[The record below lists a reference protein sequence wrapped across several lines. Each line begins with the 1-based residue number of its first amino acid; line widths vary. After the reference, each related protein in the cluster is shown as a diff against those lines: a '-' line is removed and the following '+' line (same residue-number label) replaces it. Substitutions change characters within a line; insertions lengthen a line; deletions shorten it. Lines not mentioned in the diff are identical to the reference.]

1 MANDERPTARS
12 ASVVRASPRSQ
23 RLWKGGSVPS
33 RPHSAAGFTLT
44 EVVISILL
52 TGIIVTG
59 TFSAVL
65 VAKKTPQISTNR
77 ISAALAERQML
88 ETLQNYQTASYQ
100 GSDAGSGPGGSW
112 HLPGDRC
119 SVCAAPNCPDICE
132 AVGACGAGCYALQ
145 TGCSHDVSDLLP
157 QFMKDS
163 PYFAK
168 MCYTVSNLDNTGA
181 QENFRPQVTVK
192 IQWTEVQE

>member
-12 ASVVRASPRSQ
+12 ASVVRASPRSL
-23 RLWKGGSVPS
+23 RLLKGGSVPS
-33 RPHSAAGFTLT
+33 RPHSASGFTLT
-44 EVVISILL
+44 EVIISILL

-77 ISAALAERQML
+77 VSAALAERQLL

-119 SVCAAPNCPDICE
+119 TLCTVPNCGCAAAD
-132 AVGACGAGCYALQ
+132 CGAGCYALQ
-145 TGCSHDVSDLLP
+145 TGCTHDVSDLLP

-168 MCYTVSNLDNTGA
+168 MCYTVSNLDGSGA
-181 QENFRPQVTVK
+181 QENFRPQVTVN
-192 IQWTEVQE
+192 IQWNEVQE